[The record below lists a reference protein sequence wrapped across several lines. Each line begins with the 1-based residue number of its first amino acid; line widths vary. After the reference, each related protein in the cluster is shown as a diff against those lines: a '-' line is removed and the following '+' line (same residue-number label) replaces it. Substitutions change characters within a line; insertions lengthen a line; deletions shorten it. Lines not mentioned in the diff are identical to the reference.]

1 MCKIIFKNNEIFLFL
16 YTNGNIIEIN
26 KIIQIMRNILI
37 MIVVF
42 GLNINNVLFAQ
53 TKQASDLQA
62 LVTVEVF
69 DFQNHIR
76 KYDQII
82 FEGINSKKVF
92 EGVSDSSGKFDILID
107 KGDTY
112 KIKIKGIGEAQ
123 DYNTLAIPA
132 GKGIAKGKITIK
144 YEPAKTFELK
154 NLDFDFGK
162 ATIKVGSDKI
172 LKDVITVLNL
182 KKSMKIEIAGYTDN
196 VGSDVENLKLSQNR
210 AEAVRNYLITKGKI
224 DASRIVAKGYGET
237 NPIADNDSEE
247 GRKQNRRTEVY
258 ILSE

>member
-1 MCKIIFKNNEIFLFL
+1 
-16 YTNGNIIEIN
+16 
-26 KIIQIMRNILI
+26 MRNIII

-42 GLNINNVLFAQ
+42 GLNINNILFAQ

-69 DFQNHIR
+69 DFENHIR
-76 KYDQII
+76 KFDQII
-82 FEGINSKKVF
+82 FEGVNSKKVF
-92 EGVSDSSGKFDILID
+92 EGVSDSLGTFDILID

-112 KIKIKGIGEAQ
+112 NIKIKGIGDAQ
-123 DYNTLAIPA
+123 NYNTLAIPA

-162 ATIKVGSDKI
+162 ATIKTGSDKI
-172 LKDVITVLNL
+172 LQDVIAVMKL

-196 VGSDVENLKLSQNR
+196 VGSDAENQKLSQNR
-210 AEAVRNYLITKGKI
+210 AESVRNYLITKGKI
-224 DASRIVAKGYGET
+224 NASRIVAKGYGEE
-237 NPIADNDSEE
+237 NPIADNDSED